1 MPLMSV
7 MSTKK
12 RPGVVPHADI
22 ESVFLPLWGCTQRQQ
37 QGGLETNTDETEK
50 NTDILVMVTW
60 RYISTLSHFQYNDT
74 TVCDN
79 VSRTYADDMVTTA
92 RQLINLTVMI

>member
-7 MSTKK
+7 MSIKK
-12 RPGVVPHADI
+12 RSGVVPHGDI
-22 ESVFLPLWGCTQRQQ
+22 ESVFLPLRRRNQSQQ
-37 QGGLETNTDETEK
+37 QGGLEKNTDETEK

-60 RYISTLSHFQYNDT
+60 RSISTLSHFQYNDS

-79 VSRTYADDMVTTA
+79 ISRTYA
-92 RQLINLTVMI
+92 